1 MNSSGGRAAW
11 DEEEEGEGGGGD
23 FRFRLAPPFP
33 RCFPC
38 DYLVP
43 CEIET
48 NEFLLAAER
57 RWSPSGPPSTFV
69 PVGWIMPV
77 ITVGFYWG
85 SSRGHALS
93 LMADC
98 LSPFRC
104 RSISIQQLLRSR
116 RVRFF
121 TPHLIRLESYTITHT
136 HTHTHTA
143 ARAADSS
150 IMDNNWS
157 IRDCARCVF
166 NETAT
171 LPPSRRLPFSAFH
184 FHKTRFSWLVVVVV
198 VIVVVVGN
206 GQVFSWRIIRSACY
220 GRRNEAARLLGLH
233 RRVPLPFRSSFVFA
247 PARRWN
253 RSKRLGLIK
262 GASRRRRRRRRRR
275 LLPHETAPRA
285 MAWSRARIK
294 GDDSY
299 GPQKK
304 NKQKGTFQTV
314 LGHRKPSFP

>member
-1 MNSSGGRAAW
+1 MGR
-11 DEEEEGEGGGGD
+11 GGGGGGWGGGFSFPIGSSFSTLLSVWLFGALRDWDERVFVGRWTPLIPLRSSFD
-23 FRFRLAPPFP
+23 FRAGGLNNAGHYGRVLLGIFTRTRSLVNGRLP
-33 RCFPC
+33 
-38 DYLVP
+38 
-43 CEIET
+43 
-48 NEFLLAAER
+48 LAVSLSFHLHSTTSSVSAC
-57 RWSPSGPPSTFV
+57 SIFYPSFD
-69 PVGWIMPV
+69 
-77 ITVGFYWG
+77 
-85 SSRGHALS
+85 S
-93 LMADC
+93 LGK
-98 LSPFRC
+98 L
-104 RSISIQQLLRSR
+104 
-116 RVRFF
+116 
-121 TPHLIRLESYTITHT
+121 HNYTHT

-184 FHKTRFSWLVVVVV
+184 FHKTRFSWLVVVVVV